1 MEMSEQAYAV
11 IQAGGLQF
19 RVSPQE
25 EHVLPKMK
33 VAAGSEITFDRVLLV
48 SDGKGLRVGQP
59 TVEGATVVAQ
69 VVGDEK
75 GKKIDVGTYKR
86 RNKFRKKIG
95 YRDSLTRVRILDI
108 RA

>member
-1 MEMSEQAYAV
+1 MSDSQYAV

-19 RVSPQE
+19 RVAPQE
-25 EHVLPKMK
+25 EHVLPKMD
-33 VAAGSEITFDRVLLV
+33 VQAGSEITFDRVLLV
-48 SDGKGLRVGQP
+48 SDGKSVKLGRP
-59 TVEGATVVAQ
+59 TVEGATVRAQ

-75 GKKIDVGTYKR
+75 GKKITVGTYKR